1 MDNIFIE
8 IGVAILTFTLTNI
21 DDLFLLSIYFSN
33 PSYKTENIVG
43 GQFLGIF
50 TLIGI
55 SLVGALAG
63 KAIDDRWIGLLGI
76 VPVLIGIKELIYFFK
91 NKNKPKVNV
100 SQSGGVGFLGIAL
113 ITLSNGSDNIGVYT
127 PLFANSS
134 NYQCSIYLI
143 IFAFLTAFWCFL
155 GYVFVSLPS
164 IKSQLSKVSQWL
176 LPVFLIA
183 LGLTILYESKLFN

>member
-33 PSYKTENIVG
+33 PSYKIENIVS

-63 KAIDDRWIGLLGI
+63 KAIDERWIGLLGI
-76 VPVLIGIKELIYFFK
+76 VPVLIGIKELFYFFK
-91 NKNKPKVNV
+91 NKNKSKVNV
-100 SQSGGVGFLGIAL
+100 SQSGGAGVLGIAL

-143 IFAFLTAFWCFL
+143 IFAFLTALWCL
-155 GYVFVSLPS
+155 MGYIFVSLPS
-164 IKSQLSKVSQWL
+164 IKTQLSKVSQWL